1 MAIYQIMRGC
11 GGLVAGFGPGITLR
25 LALLGVLVVGL
36 LRLLG
41 ACEALVRGLYTV
53 FSHPYCQ
60 PIKGNL
66 EM

>member
-11 GGLVAGFGPGITLR
+11 LDFIAGFGGALGGLR
-25 LALLGVLVVGL
+25 VFVCCRSFEAF
-36 LRLLG
+36 G
-41 ACEALVRGLYTV
+41 ACEGLVRGLYTV